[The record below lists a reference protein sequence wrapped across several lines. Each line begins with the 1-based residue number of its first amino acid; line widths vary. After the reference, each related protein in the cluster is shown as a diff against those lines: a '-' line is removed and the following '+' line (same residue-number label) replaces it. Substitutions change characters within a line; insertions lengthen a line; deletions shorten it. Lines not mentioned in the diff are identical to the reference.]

1 MQQSNVDIYL
11 CIQLMFDSV
20 LTSLVNQRKLNLY
33 KLVLVILE
41 PTTDQLSSTCVS
53 SNDVNYCPDKLLRL
67 VSIESI
73 AEEIHFF

>member
-20 LTSLVNQRKLNLY
+20 LTSLVNQIKLNLY

-41 PTTDQLSSTCVS
+41 PTTDRPSSTCVS
-53 SNDVNYCPDKLLRL
+53 SNDVNYCPHKLLRL
-67 VSIESI
+67 VNIESI
-73 AEEIHFF
+73 AEEIHCF